1 MVLDCNVLLPR
12 GLLQRFQM
20 FSVVKRVVNSFGNH
34 YQALRGWTNVVAGI
48 AGDESQPVLRAGLD
62 DRYIVRLDD
71 RFTFDDVMIRM
82 PGTTDKNIIPASE
95 IPNVAEECI
104 AMCGDHRI
112 SCGSGS
118 WRVIKM
124 PWTIQQRAMR
134 STLDYHHIQ
143 INLWDRN
150 AGDRIRKRWRCRRVL
165 LVFPLPLQ
173 LTLGCVHGAVAVSY
187 MDREQSSN
195 TKKQERNWP
204 TAFRPSASHTGGPFG
219 RFWGKGVH

>member
-34 YQALRGWTNVVAGI
+34 NQALRGWTNVVAGI

-112 SCGSGS
+112 SCGSG
-118 WRVIKM
+118 
-124 PWTIQQRAMR
+124 
-134 STLDYHHIQ
+134 
-143 INLWDRN
+143 
-150 AGDRIRKRWRCRRVL
+150 
-165 LVFPLPLQ
+165 
-173 LTLGCVHGAVAVSY
+173 
-187 MDREQSSN
+187 
-195 TKKQERNWP
+195 
-204 TAFRPSASHTGGPFG
+204 
-219 RFWGKGVH
+219 